1 MVTRARWIFLR
12 AYLLVVLLVL
22 VVGLGL
28 EALLRDRDHQ
38 ALVQREA
45 ALAEGAFR
53 YGERVLADMGDADV
67 SALPQRLSSEL
78 TLPASLYPLSDFRSL
93 GEQYT
98 QLASGSTVLL
108 YDTHDRAVFYR
119 RLSQSPWVMA
129 LGPAPTLDN
138 ERAKWVVPLFYAFI
152 ALAVYLWI
160 RPLTRDLEQL
170 QDAARAFGEQDFS
183 GRVSLPQGSWLSPL
197 AEAFNSMAQRIE
209 WLLQSHREL
218 THAVSHELRT
228 PLARLRF
235 GLEMLGTAP
244 EADRERFGEAMARDI
259 EELNALVEEM
269 LGYAELEQGNLAPQ
283 LATIELPAWLADYA
297 AYHNEHTP
305 GIPISVEPLPGPATV
320 SADERLLGRA
330 LDNLVGN
337 ARRFARSRITLR
349 AIIGDGRCE
358 LHVVD
363 DGPGIPEVQRE
374 AVLSA
379 YMRLGQDDETGR
391 KGFGLGLAI
400 VKRIAE
406 LHRGEIVIGDGP
418 GGGADISLS
427 WPV

>member
-1 MVTRARWIFLR
+1 
-12 AYLLVVLLVL
+12 
-22 VVGLGL
+22 
-28 EALLRDRDHQ
+28 
-38 ALVQREA
+38 
-45 ALAEGAFR
+45 
-53 YGERVLADMGDADV
+53 MGD
-67 SALPQRLSSEL
+67 
-78 TLPASLYPLSDFRSL
+78 
-93 GEQYT
+93 QYA

-108 YDTHDRAVFYR
+108 YDTQDRAVFYR
-119 RLSQSPWVMA
+119 RLAQSPWVMA
-129 LGPAPTLDN
+129 LGPAPGLDN

-183 GRVSLPQGSWLSPL
+183 SRVSLPQGSWLSPL

-235 GLEMLGTAP
+235 GLEMLGTAS

-259 EELNALVEEM
+259 EELNDLVEEM
-269 LGYAELEQGNLAPQ
+269 LGYAELEQGNLTPQ
-283 LATIELPAWLADYA
+283 LAAIELQAWLADYA

-305 GIPISVEPLPGPATV
+305 GIPISVEPLPGPTTV
-320 SADERLLGRA
+320 SGDERLLARA

-349 AIIGDGRCE
+349 AIARDGRCE

-363 DGPGIPEVQRE
+363 DGPGIPEAQRE

-406 LHRGEIVIGDGP
+406 LHRGAIVIADAP
-418 GGGADISLS
+418 GGGADISLRFPS
-427 WPV
+427 